1 MQLHT
6 LERFVG
12 FCASTCLCLL
22 HAVAAL
28 VALFD
33 SIVYGSIFMRVGAM
47 LCSSGIVYH
56 AVGSSGPGI
65 SCSVVHSL
73 TKLIED

>member
-1 MQLHT
+1 MHLI
-6 LERFVG
+6 RAFCC

-22 HAVAAL
+22 HAVAAR